1 MQFSTTDEFVN
12 IKMEEGINNNNY
24 YYYYSFIA

>member
-12 IKMEEGINNNNY
+12 IKMEEGINNNNNNNY
-24 YYYYSFIA
+24 YYYY